1 MHDELGFYVLAGQPA
16 TSRDLLA
23 EVRDGER
30 MGFGTA
36 FISERYNK
44 KEAAALSGAA
54 GAVSER
60 IRIETAATNHNTRHP
75 MVTAG
80 FARTMQSLTGGR
92 FVLGIG
98 RGITLLQDAFG
109 QGRITT
115 AQMEDFAGLMRR
127 LFRGEVIIGH
137 DGPAGKFPVLH
148 LDATLDEYLPMSIV
162 AFGPNSLALGGRCFD
177 DVVLHTYFT
186 DETTAR
192 CVATVKK
199 AAEQAGRDP
208 ASVRVWSCFAT
219 VGDHLPDEQR
229 LMKTVGRLGTYLQGY
244 GDLLVRTNGWDPA
257 VLQRFLADSVVSS
270 VRGLDTAATTEQLE
284 HVATLIPDEWL
295 APSATG
301 SREQCAA
308 AVRRQLDLGCDAVIM
323 HGCSPAELRPV
334 VEAYDASA

>member
-1 MHDELGFYVLAGQPA
+1 M
-16 TSRDLLA
+16 
-23 EVRDGER
+23 
-30 MGFGTA
+30 
-36 FISERYNK
+36 
-44 KEAAALSGAA
+44 
-54 GAVSER
+54 
-60 IRIETAATNHNTRHP
+60 
-75 MVTAG
+75 
-80 FARTMQSLTGGR
+80 SL
-92 FVLGIG
+92 
-98 RGITLLQDAFG
+98 
-109 QGRITT
+109 
-115 AQMEDFAGLMRR
+115 
-127 LFRGEVIIGH
+127 
-137 DGPAGKFPVLH
+137 
-148 LDATLDEYLPMSIV
+148 
-162 AFGPNSLALGGRCFD
+162 
-177 DVVLHTYFT
+177 
-186 DETTAR
+186 
-192 CVATVKK
+192 TVKK

-244 GDLLVRTNGWDPA
+244 GDLLVRTNGWDPD
-257 VLQRFLADSVVSS
+257 VLQRFLADDVVSS